1 MLLKRKIK
9 ASSIAEIVIAL
20 AVIAICFAVASL
32 VFIRST
38 GTTSKFMDVKKQTEL
53 QSEILRKLYLDQAG
67 EIRETQLEVEVEETD
82 SEYSDSLKELR
93 FLSDDERLIWSLEI
107 PKNHGRD

>member
-1 MLLKRKIK
+1 MFLKRKIQ

-38 GTTSKFMDVKKQTEL
+38 STTSKFMDVKKQTEL
-53 QSEILRKLYLDQAG
+53 QSEILEKLYRDELTELENTA
-67 EIRETQLEVEVEETD
+67 IEVELEKLPAEN
-82 SEYSDSLKELR
+82 DSLTELR
-93 FLSDDERLIWSLEI
+93 FLGQDERLIWSQESWLI
-107 PKNHGRD
+107 K

>member
-1 MLLKRKIK
+1 MLLKRKIQ

-38 GTTSKFMDVKKQTEL
+38 STTSKFMDVKKQTEL
-53 QSEILRKLYLDQAG
+53 QSEILEKLYRDQLEDVENTG
-67 EIRETQLEVEVEETD
+67 IEVEVESLPAD
-82 SEYSDSLKELR
+82 NDSLIEVR
-93 FLSDDERLIWSLEI
+93 FLGQDERLIWSQESWKI
-107 PKNHGRD
+107 K

>member
-38 GTTSKFMDVKKQTEL
+38 STTSKFMDVKKQTEL
-53 QSEILRKLYLDQAG
+53 QSEILQKLYRDEPDEL
-67 EIRETQLEVEVEETD
+67 ENTQIEVGVEKLPSEEND
-82 SEYSDSLKELR
+82 SMTELR
-93 FLSDDERLIWSLEI
+93 FLGQDERLIWSQESW
-107 PKNHGRD
+107 KTDGK

>member
-9 ASSIAEIVIAL
+9 ASSIAEIVVAL

-38 GTTSKFMDVKKQTEL
+38 STTSKFMDVKKQTEL
-53 QSEILRKLYLDQAG
+53 QSEILEKLYRD
-67 EIRETQLEVEVEETD
+67 QLEKMETR
-82 SEYSDSLKELR
+82 KTPFRRKR
-93 FLSDDERLIWSLEI
+93 FIDRFAFSGPGRTPDLVAGKLEN
-107 PKNHGRD
+107 K

>member
-9 ASSIAEIVIAL
+9 ASSIAEIVVAL

-53 QSEILRKLYLDQAG
+53 QSEILEKLYRDQLG
-67 EIRETQLEVEVEETD
+67 EVENTEIEVELEKLP
-82 SEYSDSLKELR
+82 SEENDSLTVLR
-93 FLSDDERLIWSLEI
+93 FLGQDERLIWSQESW
-107 PKNHGRD
+107 NVHERQ